1 MSVAAW
7 VMFVLFFVWSFMG
20 MPIGHAMIASG
31 IVYLFMTNQDLGLV
45 ASQSLNGLYGSFVL
59 LAVPLFI
66 LAAEIMNASKMTDR
80 LFGFA
85 NVLVGRLKGGLAQ
98 VNIVASVIFS
108 GMSGSA
114 LADAAGPGKLEV
126 DMMVKA
132 GYKPGF
138 AAALSTTS
146 AIIGPI
152 IPPSIPMVH
161 LWRCFGHIDWLSLH
175 RRYRSRAATGIRPEH
190 DRDCHGSLQG
200 FSCRT
205 KADTQGGNG
214 DDPRCLACLV
224 SAYHP
229 AWRHILRGRYTH
241 RGRSSCMPWSPSSLH
256 SSGIAHSACEHSTMC
271 WSDSARSTSIVAI
284 TIAGALVMNWIV
296 ASEQIPET
304 ISRWMTSLEMS
315 PALFMLM
322 VTILF
327 LITGAFLDTMLMLLI
342 MVPMLMPTVDC
353 TRHRPRPFR
362 RDLSGQHDDRTGNAP
377 NGRVGVPD
385 RRRVRDQGDRNHKRA
400 VAFLIVLIALLFV
413 LVYVP
418 ELTLWLPMKMGYEPV
433 GNFNL

>member
-7 VMFVLFFVWSFMG
+7 VMFILFFAWSFMG

-31 IVYLFMTNQDLGLV
+31 IVYLFMTNQDIGLV

-66 LAAEIMNASKMTDR
+66 LAAEIMNAGKMTDR

-85 NVLVGRLKGGLAQ
+85 NVLVGRMKGGLAQ

-138 AAALSTTS
+138 SAALSTTS

-152 IPPSIPMVH
+152 IPPSIPMVIYGVVSNTSIGF
-161 LWRCFGHIDWLSLH
+161 LFIGGVVPGLLLALAQSLIVFVMA
-175 RRYRSRAATGIRPEH
+175 RYKDFPVEAKPTLKEATRTTLDALPALFLPFIMLGGIYSGAVTPTEAAAVAALFALLLAFFWYRTLTIRDFYEV
-190 DRDCHGSLQG
+190 
-200 FSCRT
+200 
-205 KADTQGGNG
+205 
-214 DDPRCLACLV
+214 LV
-224 SAYHP
+224 S
-229 AWRHILRGRYTH
+229 
-241 RGRSSCMPWSPSSLH
+241 
-256 SSGIAHSACEHSTMC
+256 
-271 WSDSARSTSIVAI
+271 SARSTSIVAI

-296 ASEQIPET
+296 ASEQIPEA
-304 ISRWMTSLEMS
+304 IGQWMNSLDMS
-315 PALFMLM
+315 PALFMFM

-327 LITGAFLDTMLMLLI
+327 LVTGAFLDTMLMLLI
-342 MVPMLMPTVDC
+342 MVPMLMPTVIALGIDPVHFGV
-353 TRHRPRPFR
+353 TSVVNMMIGLVTPPMGELVF
-362 RDLSGQHDDRTGNAP
+362 LIAGVSGI
-377 NGRVGVPD
+377 
-385 RRRVRDQGDRNHKRA
+385 K
-400 VAFLIVLIALLFV
+400 VADITKELWPFLIVLIALL
-413 LVYVP
+413 
-418 ELTLWLPMKMGYEPV
+418 PMRMGYEPA
-433 GNFNL
+433 GSFNL

>member
-7 VMFVLFFVWSFMG
+7 VMFILFFAWSFMG

-31 IVYLFMTNQDLGLV
+31 IVYLFMTNQDIGLV

-66 LAAEIMNASKMTDR
+66 LAAEIMNAGKMTDR

-85 NVLVGRLKGGLAQ
+85 NVLVGRMKGGLAQ

-138 AAALSTTS
+138 SAALSTTS

-152 IPPSIPMVH
+152 IPPSIPMVIYGVVSNTSIGF
-161 LWRCFGHIDWLSLH
+161 LFMGGVVPGLLLALAQSLIVFVMA
-175 RRYRSRAATGIRPEH
+175 RYKDFPVEAKPTLKEATRTTLDALPALFLPFIMLGGIYSGAVTPTEAAAVAALFALLLAFFWYRTLTIRDFYEV
-190 DRDCHGSLQG
+190 
-200 FSCRT
+200 
-205 KADTQGGNG
+205 
-214 DDPRCLACLV
+214 LV
-224 SAYHP
+224 S
-229 AWRHILRGRYTH
+229 
-241 RGRSSCMPWSPSSLH
+241 
-256 SSGIAHSACEHSTMC
+256 
-271 WSDSARSTSIVAI
+271 SARSTSIVAI

-296 ASEQIPET
+296 ASEQIPEA
-304 ISRWMTSLEMS
+304 IGQWMNSLDMS
-315 PALFMLM
+315 PALFMFM

-327 LITGAFLDTMLMLLI
+327 LVTGAFLDTMLMLLI
-342 MVPMLMPTVDC
+342 MVPMLMPTVIALGIDPVHFGV
-353 TRHRPRPFR
+353 TSVVNMMIGLVTPPMGELVF
-362 RDLSGQHDDRTGNAP
+362 LIAGVSGI
-377 NGRVGVPD
+377 
-385 RRRVRDQGDRNHKRA
+385 K
-400 VAFLIVLIALLFV
+400 VADITKELWPFLIVLIALLFV

-418 ELTLWLPMKMGYEPV
+418 QITLWLPMRMGYEPV
-433 GNFNL
+433 GSFNL

>member
-7 VMFVLFFVWSFMG
+7 VMFTLFFVWSFMG

-85 NVLVGRLKGGLAQ
+85 NVLVGRFKGGLAQ

-152 IPPSIPMVH
+152 IPPSIPMVIY
-161 LWRCFGHIDWLSLH
+161 GV
-175 RRYRSRAATGIRPEH
+175 
-190 DRDCHGSLQG
+190 
-200 FSCRT
+200 
-205 KADTQGGNG
+205 
-214 DDPRCLACLV
+214 V
-224 SAYHP
+224 S
-229 AWRHILRGRYTH
+229 
-241 RGRSSCMPWSPSSLH
+241 
-256 SSGIAHSACEHSTMC
+256 
-271 WSDSARSTSIVAI
+271 DTSIGFLFIGGIIPGLLLAFAQSMIVI
-284 TIAGALVMNWIV
+284 VMARYKDFPV
-296 ASEQIPET
+296 EPK
-304 ISRWMTSLEMS
+304 
-315 PALFMLM
+315 
-322 VTILF
+322 
-327 LITGAFLDTMLMLLI
+327 
-342 MVPMLMPTVDC
+342 PT
-353 TRHRPRPFR
+353 
-362 RDLSGQHDDRTGNAP
+362 
-377 NGRVGVPD
+377 
-385 RRRVRDQGDRNHKRA
+385 
-400 VAFLIVLIALLFV
+400 
-413 LVYVP
+413 
-418 ELTLWLPMKMGYEPV
+418 
-433 GNFNL
+433 